1 MISLGLGY
9 TLLVVSLLFFAWL
22 GSRESGNKVLD
33 MDEFLS
39 ARGSQN
45 WIMIGLSLFASGMGI
60 WILFGPSEV
69 GYYGGFYDVFGY
81 ALSSATPFL
90 LLAYLGP
97 IIRDLT
103 PKGITLADFVRQ
115 KMGRPMQLY
124 VGIIS
129 ILYMFTFMFAEYI
142 AIGRAVEFLSGIDFL
157 IPIILVA
164 IVTTFYT
171 VMGGLPVSI
180 KTDRI
185 QSFFIIWLVVCVV
198 LFIINEGFGN
208 TLDDAKAYNPEDTW
222 SIGSISDYS
231 TFEAGLALVLAITA
245 AEMFSQGNWQR
256 IWASENNEAL
266 RKGALLASFLC
277 FVAVLLFGYLG
288 TVAAGRGSVL
298 DPSITFFELI
308 ADYPEPI
315 LAMFL
320 VLGIALVCS
329 SIDTLQNAIVAVI
342 SRDIADSNHWS
353 RILGFKSRQE
363 NHHILNQA
371 KYAVISIAPIAI
383 FLAWYYADDALSV
396 FRIFLVAD
404 LFAAATVLPIFLSL
418 SDRVTANGGLVG
430 AVFGLISVVIYGI
443 FISDLETGIDY
454 LTNPI
459 NENGLANLGVFL
471 SALIG
476 SALVTIIVS
485 EIENQ
490 S

>member
-1 MISLGLGY
+1 MISSSVAYVLILATLG
-9 TLLVVSLLFFAWL
+9 FFAWL
-22 GSRESGNKVLD
+22 GFRESKDLKLD
-33 MDEFLS
+33 NDSFLS

-81 ALSSATPFL
+81 ALSSATPFI

-97 IIRDLT
+97 VIRNIT
-103 PKGITLADFVRQ
+103 PEGVTLADFVRK
-115 KMGRPMQLY
+115 KMGRPMQIY

-129 ILYMFTFMFAEYI
+129 IIYMFTFMFAEYI
-142 AIGRAVEFLSGIDFL
+142 AIGRAVEFLSGIDIL
-157 IPIILVA
+157 IPIIFVA

-185 QSFFIIWLVVCVV
+185 QSFFIIWLIVSV
-198 LFIINEGFGN
+198 LLLIFNEGV
-208 TLDDAKAYNPEDTW
+208 DDIISDSKSYNPEDSW
-222 SIGSISDYS
+222 SIGSITDYS

-256 IWASENNEAL
+256 TWASENNEAL
-266 RKGALLASFLC
+266 RKGALLASGLC
-277 FVAVLLFGYLG
+277 FITVLLFGFLG
-288 TVAAGRGSVL
+288 TVAAGRGAVM

-308 ADYPEPI
+308 KNYDEPI

-329 SIDTLQNAIVAVI
+329 SIDTLQNAVVAVV
-342 SRDIADSNHWS
+342 SRDLADSKLDMEQT
-353 RILGFKSRQE
+353 RYFAIF
-363 NHHILNQA
+363 A
-371 KYAVISIAPIAI
+371 APIAI
-383 FLAWYYADDALSV
+383 LLAWYYADDALSV

-418 SDRVTANGGLVG
+418 SDRVTPNGGLIG
-430 AVFGLISVVIYGI
+430 AVFGLISVVIYGCLLYT
-443 FISDLETGIDY
+443 SPSPRDRG
-454 LTNPI
+454 
-459 NENGLANLGVFL
+459 
-471 SALIG
+471 
-476 SALVTIIVS
+476 
-485 EIENQ
+485 
-490 S
+490 

>member
-1 MISLGLGY
+1 MISPFLGY
-9 TLLVVSLLFFAWL
+9 FLIFGSLAFFAWL
-22 GSRESGNKVLD
+22 GSRESGSKLLD
-33 MDEFLS
+33 TDEYLS

-45 WIMIGLSLFASGMGI
+45 WLMIGLSLFASGMGI
-60 WILFGPSEV
+60 WLLFGPSEV

-81 ALSSATPFL
+81 AISSATPFL

-115 KMGRPMQLY
+115 KMGRPMQIY

-142 AIGRAVEFLSGIDFL
+142 AIGRAVNFLSGIDFL
-157 IPIILVA
+157 VPIVYVA

-171 VMGGLPVSI
+171 VIGGLPVSI

-198 LFIINEGFGN
+198 FFIINEGFGN
-208 TLDDAKAYNPEDTW
+208 TLDDAKAYNPEDDW

-256 IWASENNEAL
+256 TWASENNEAL
-266 RKGALLASFLC
+266 RKGAFLASGLC
-277 FVAVLLFGYLG
+277 FIAVLLFGFLG
-288 TVAAGRGSVL
+288 TVAAGRGSL
-298 DPSITFFELI
+298 SNPSIAFFELI
-308 ADYPEPI
+308 KDYNEI
-315 LAMFL
+315 VLAMFL

-329 SIDTLQNAIVAVI
+329 SIDTLQNAIVAVV
-342 SRDIADSNHWS
+342 SRDLTDSNMDIS
-353 RILGFKSRQE
+353 QARYTVIL
-363 NHHILNQA
+363 
-371 KYAVISIAPIAI
+371 VAPIAI

-404 LFAAATVLPIFLSL
+404 LFAAATVLPVFLSL
-418 SDRVTANGGLVG
+418 SDRITANGGLVG
-430 AVFGLISVVIYGI
+430 AIFGLISVVIYGTI
-443 FISDLETGIDY
+443 TTDFDTGIGY
-454 LTNPI
+454 LTNPV
-459 NENGLANLGVFL
+459 NEFGLANLDVFL
-471 SALIG
+471 SALLG
-476 SALVTIIVS
+476 SALMTILVS
-485 EIENQ
+485 EIENH

>member
-1 MISLGLGY
+1 MISSTLGY
-9 TLLVVSLLFFAWL
+9 ILILASLAFFAWL
-22 GSRESGNKVLD
+22 GYQESQKIKLD
-33 MDEFLS
+33 NDSFLS
-39 ARGSQN
+39 ARNSQN

-97 IIRDLT
+97 LVRNLT
-103 PKGITLADFVRQ
+103 PEGVTLADFVRQ

-171 VMGGLPVSI
+171 VIGGLPVSI

-256 IWASENNEAL
+256 TWASENNEAL
-266 RKGALLASFLC
+266 RKGAFLASALC
-277 FVAVLLFGYLG
+277 FIAVLLFGFLG
-288 TVAAGRGSVL
+288 TVAAGRGSL
-298 DPSITFFELI
+298 SDPSIAFFELI
-308 ADYPEPI
+308 KDYNEI
-315 LAMFL
+315 VLAMFL

-329 SIDTLQNAIVAVI
+329 SLDTLQNAIMAVV
-342 SRDIADSNHWS
+342 SRDLTDSNMDIS
-353 RILGFKSRQE
+353 QTRYF
-363 NHHILNQA
+363 
-371 KYAVISIAPIAI
+371 VIATAPVAI

-430 AVFGLISVVIYGI
+430 AILGLISVVIYGTI
-443 FISDLETGIDY
+443 TSDFATGIGY
-454 LTNPI
+454 LTNPV
-459 NENGLANLGVFL
+459 NEFGLANLDVFL
-471 SALIG
+471 SALLG
-476 SALVTIIVS
+476 SALMTIIVS
-485 EIENQ
+485 EIENH

>member
-1 MISLGLGY
+1 MISLEFAFL
-9 TLLVVSLLFFAWL
+9 LLVLSLAFFAWL
-22 GSRESGNKVLD
+22 GYNESLKTKLD
-33 MDEFLS
+33 SDSFFS
-39 ARGSQN
+39 ARNSQN
-45 WIMIGLSLFASGMGI
+45 WVMIGLSLFASGMGI

-90 LLAYLGP
+90 LLAYFGP

-103 PKGITLADFVRQ
+103 PDGVTLADFVRK

-142 AIGRAVEFLSGIDFL
+142 AIGRAFEFLSGFDSL
-157 IPIILVA
+157 ITIIFVA

-171 VMGGLPVSI
+171 TLGGLPVSI

-185 QSFFIIWLVVCVV
+185 QSFFIIWLVICVL

-208 TLDDAKAYNPEDTW
+208 TLDDAKAYNPEDDW

-256 IWASENNEAL
+256 TWASEDNEAL
-266 RKGALLASFLC
+266 QKGALLASALC
-277 FVAVLLFGYLG
+277 FIAVLLLGFLG
-288 TVAAGRGSVL
+288 TVAAGRGALS
-298 DPSITFFELI
+298 DPSIAFFELI
-308 ADYPEPI
+308 KDYNHFV

-320 VLGIALVCS
+320 VLGVALVCS
-329 SIDTLQNAIVAVI
+329 SLDTLQNAVVAVV
-342 SRDIADSNHWS
+342 SRDLTDSRLDITQARYSIIAT
-353 RILGFKSRQE
+353 
-363 NHHILNQA
+363 
-371 KYAVISIAPIAI
+371 APLAI
-383 FLAWYYADDALSV
+383 ILAWHYADDALSV
-396 FRIFLVAD
+396 FRLFLVAD

-418 SDRVTANGGLVG
+418 SDRVTANGGLFG
-430 AVFGLISVVIYGI
+430 AIFGLIAVVIYGTYT
-443 FISDLETGIDY
+443 SDLQSGIDY
-454 LTNPI
+454 LTNPV
-459 NENGLANLGVFL
+459 NEVGLANLEVFL
-471 SALIG
+471 SALLG
-476 SALVTIIVS
+476 SAFVTILVS
-485 EIENQ
+485 EIENAQ

>member
-1 MISLGLGY
+1 MISSSIAYVLILATLG
-9 TLLVVSLLFFAWL
+9 FFAWL
-22 GSRESGNKVLD
+22 GLKESKDLKLD
-33 MDEFLS
+33 NDSFLS
-39 ARGSQN
+39 ARGTQN
-45 WIMIGLSLFASGMGI
+45 WLMIGLSLFASGMGI

-97 IIRDLT
+97 VIRNIT
-103 PKGITLADFVRQ
+103 PEGVTLADFVRK
-115 KMGRPMQLY
+115 KMGRPMQIY

-129 ILYMFTFMFAEYI
+129 IIYMFTFMFAEYI

-157 IPIILVA
+157 IPIIFVA

-171 VMGGLPVSI
+171 VIGGLPVSI

-185 QSFFIIWLVVCVV
+185 QSFFIIWLIISV
-198 LFIINEGFGN
+198 LLLIFNEGV
-208 TLDDAKAYNPEDTW
+208 DEIISDSKSYNPEDSW

-256 IWASENNEAL
+256 TWASENNEAL
-266 RKGALLASFLC
+266 RKGALLASGLC
-277 FVAVLLFGYLG
+277 FIAVLLFGFLG
-288 TVAAGRGSVL
+288 TVAAGRGAVI

-308 ADYPEPI
+308 KNYNEPI

-329 SIDTLQNAIVAVI
+329 SIDTLQNAVVAVI
-342 SRDIADSNHWS
+342 SRDLADSK
-353 RILGFKSRQE
+353 LGMEQTRYF
-363 NHHILNQA
+363 A
-371 KYAVISIAPIAI
+371 ISAAPIAI
-383 FLAWYYADDALSV
+383 LLAWYYADDALSV

-418 SDRVTANGGLVG
+418 SDRVTPNGGLVG
-430 AVFGLISVVIYGI
+430 AIFGLISVVIYGVYT
-443 FISDLETGIDY
+443 SDLETGLSY
-454 LTNPI
+454 LTNPV
-459 NENGLANLGVFL
+459 NEYGLANLDVFL
-471 SALIG
+471 SALGG
-476 SALVTIIVS
+476 SAIVTLLVS
-485 EIENQ
+485 EIENSQ

>member
-1 MISLGLGY
+1 MISLEFAFL
-9 TLLVVSLLFFAWL
+9 LLVLSLAFFAWL
-22 GSRESGNKVLD
+22 GYNESLKTKLD
-33 MDEFLS
+33 SDSFFS
-39 ARGSQN
+39 ARNSQN

-81 ALSSATPFL
+81 AISSATPFL
-90 LLAYLGP
+90 LLAYFGP

-103 PKGITLADFVRQ
+103 PDGVTLADFVRK

-142 AIGRAVEFLSGIDFL
+142 AIGRAFEFLSGFDSL
-157 IPIILVA
+157 ITIIFVA

-171 VMGGLPVSI
+171 TLGGLPVSI

-185 QSFFIIWLVVCVV
+185 QSFFIIWLVICVL

-208 TLDDAKAYNPEDTW
+208 TLDDAKAYNPEDDW

-256 IWASENNEAL
+256 TWASEDNEAL
-266 RKGALLASFLC
+266 QKGALLASALC
-277 FVAVLLFGYLG
+277 FIAVLLLGFLG
-288 TVAAGRGSVL
+288 TVAAGRGALS
-298 DPSITFFELI
+298 DPSIAFFELI
-308 ADYPEPI
+308 KDYNHFV

-320 VLGIALVCS
+320 VLGVALVCS
-329 SIDTLQNAIVAVI
+329 SLDTLQNAVVAVV
-342 SRDIADSNHWS
+342 SRDLTDSRLDITQARYSIIAT
-353 RILGFKSRQE
+353 
-363 NHHILNQA
+363 
-371 KYAVISIAPIAI
+371 APLAI
-383 FLAWYYADDALSV
+383 ILAWHYADDALSV
-396 FRIFLVAD
+396 FRLFLVAD

-418 SDRVTANGGLVG
+418 SDRVTANGGLFG
-430 AVFGLISVVIYGI
+430 AIFGLIAVVIYGTYT
-443 FISDLETGIDY
+443 SDLQSGIDY
-454 LTNPI
+454 LTNPV
-459 NENGLANLGVFL
+459 NEVGLANLEVFL
-471 SALIG
+471 SALLG
-476 SALVTIIVS
+476 SAFVTILVS
-485 EIENQ
+485 EIENAQ

>member
-1 MISLGLGY
+1 MISSSIAYVLILGTLG
-9 TLLVVSLLFFAWL
+9 FFAWL
-22 GSRESGNKVLD
+22 GFKESKDLKLEND
-33 MDEFLS
+33 SFLS

-97 IIRDLT
+97 IIRNIT
-103 PKGITLADFVRQ
+103 PEGVTLADFVRK
-115 KMGRPMQLY
+115 KMGRPMQIY

-129 ILYMFTFMFAEYI
+129 IIYMFTFMFAEYI

-171 VMGGLPVSI
+171 VMGGLLVSI

-185 QSFFIIWLVVCVV
+185 QSFFIIWLIISV
-198 LFIINEGFGN
+198 LLLIFNEGVDEIIG
-208 TLDDAKAYNPEDTW
+208 DAKNYNPEDSW

-256 IWASENNEAL
+256 TWASENDEAL
-266 RKGALLASFLC
+266 QKGALLASGLC
-277 FVAVLLFGYLG
+277 FLSVLLFGFLG
-288 TVAAGRGSVL
+288 TVAAGRGAVI
-298 DPSITFFELI
+298 DPSITFFDLI
-308 ADYPEPI
+308 KNYDEPI

-329 SIDTLQNAIVAVI
+329 SIDTLQNAVVAVV
-342 SRDIADSNHWS
+342 SRDLADSQ
-353 RILGFKSRQE
+353 LGIEKTRYF
-363 NHHILNQA
+363 
-371 KYAVISIAPIAI
+371 AVFTAPIAI
-383 FLAWYYADDALSV
+383 ILAWYYAEDTLSV

-430 AVFGLISVVIYGI
+430 AVFGLISVVIYGAY
-443 FISDLETGIDY
+443 ISDLETGLNY
-454 LTNPI
+454 LTNPV
-459 NENGLANLGVFL
+459 NEYGLANLDVFL
-471 SALIG
+471 SALGG
-476 SALVTIIVS
+476 SAIMTLLVS
-485 EIENQ
+485 EIENSQ

>member
-1 MISLGLGY
+1 MISLGFAFL
-9 TLLVVSLLFFAWL
+9 LLVISLSFFAWL
-22 GSRESGNKVLD
+22 GYQESLKIKLD
-33 MDEFLS
+33 NDSFLS
-39 ARGSQN
+39 ARNSQN
-45 WIMIGLSLFASGMGI
+45 WIMIGLSFFASGMGI

-81 ALSSATPFL
+81 AISSATPFL
-90 LLAYLGP
+90 LLAYFGP

-103 PKGITLADFVRQ
+103 PKGVTLADFVRK

-142 AIGRAVEFLSGIDFL
+142 AIGRAFEFLSGFNSL
-157 IPIILVA
+157 ITIIFVA

-171 VMGGLPVSI
+171 TLGGLPVSI

-185 QSFFIIWLVVCVV
+185 QSFFIIWLIVCI
-198 LFIINEGFGN
+198 LIFIFNEGLAN
-208 TLDDAKAYNPEDTW
+208 TLDDAKAYTAEDVESDW
-222 SIGSISDYS
+222 YHGSISDYS

-256 IWASENNEAL
+256 TWASENNEAL
-266 RKGALLASFLC
+266 QKGALLASVLC
-277 FVAVLLFGYLG
+277 FITVLLLGFLG
-288 TVAAGRGSVL
+288 TVAAGRGALL
-298 DPSITFFELI
+298 DPSIAFFELI
-308 ADYPEPI
+308 KDYNELV

-320 VLGIALVCS
+320 VLGVALVCS
-329 SIDTLQNAIVAVI
+329 SIDSLQNAVVAVV
-342 SRDIADSNHWS
+342 SRDLADS
-353 RILGFKSRQE
+353 RLD
-363 NHHILNQA
+363 LDQA
-371 KYAVISIAPIAI
+371 RYSIIATAPLAI
-383 FLAWYYADDALSV
+383 ILAWYYADDALSV

-418 SDRVTANGGLVG
+418 SNRVTANGGLFG
-430 AVFGLISVVIYGI
+430 AIFGLISVVIYGT
-443 FISDLETGIDY
+443 FTSDLQTGIDY
-454 LTNPI
+454 LTNPV
-459 NENGLANLGVFL
+459 NDVGLANLDVFL

-485 EIENQ
+485 EIENTQ

>member
-1 MISLGLGY
+1 MISSGLAYILLLG
-9 TLLVVSLLFFAWL
+9 SLAFFAWL
-22 GSRESGNKVLD
+22 GYKESLKIELD
-33 MDEFLS
+33 QDLFQS
-39 ARGSQN
+39 ARNSQN

-60 WILFGPSEV
+60 WILFSPSEV

-97 IIRDLT
+97 IIRTLT
-103 PKGITLADFVRQ
+103 PEGVTLADFVRQ

-142 AIGRAVEFLSGIDFL
+142 AIGRAIEFLSGINFL
-157 IPIILVA
+157 IPIIGVA
-164 IVTTFYT
+164 IVTTVYT

-208 TLDDAKAYNPEDTW
+208 TLDDAKTYNPEDTW

-256 IWASENNEAL
+256 TWASESNEAL
-266 RKGALLASFLC
+266 RKGALLASLLC
-277 FVAVLLFGYLG
+277 FVAVLLFGFLG
-288 TVAAGRGSVL
+288 TVAAGRGAL
-298 DPSITFFELI
+298 PDPSIAFFELI
-308 ADYPEPI
+308 RNYPEPV

-329 SIDTLQNAIVAVI
+329 SIDTLQNAVVAVI
-342 SRDIADSNHWS
+342 SRDITDS
-353 RILGFKSRQE
+353 K
-363 NHHILNQA
+363 LNIVQA
-371 KYAVISIAPIAI
+371 KYVTVAIAPISI
-383 FLAWYYADDALSV
+383 ILAWFYADEALSV

-430 AVFGLISVVIYGI
+430 AIFGLISVVIYGAYT
-443 FISDLETGIDY
+443 SDLQTGLDY
-454 LTNPI
+454 LTNPV
-459 NENGLANLGVFL
+459 NEYGLANLYVFL
-471 SALIG
+471 SSLIG
-476 SALVTIIVS
+476 SALMTIIVS
-485 EIENQ
+485 EIENSQ

>member
-1 MISLGLGY
+1 MISPGIAYL
-9 TLLVVSLLFFAWL
+9 LLFLTLIFFGWL
-22 GSRESGNKVLD
+22 GSKLSGGKSSDND
-33 MDEFLS
+33 DFLS

-97 IIRDLT
+97 LIRNIT
-103 PKGITLADFVRQ
+103 PDGVTLADYVRQ

-129 ILYMFTFMFAEYI
+129 IIYMFTFMFAEYI

-157 IPIILVA
+157 IPIVYVA

-171 VMGGLPVSI
+171 VIGGLPVSI

-185 QSFFIIWLVVCVV
+185 QSFFIIWLVICVL
-198 LFIINEGFGN
+198 LFIFGEGTN
-208 TLDDAKAYNPEDTW
+208 DILNDAKAYNPEDDW

-231 TFEAGLALVLAITA
+231 TFEGGLALVLAITA

-256 IWASENNEAL
+256 TWASRDNEAL
-266 RKGALLASFLC
+266 QKGAFLASALC
-277 FVAVLLFGYLG
+277 FIAVLLFGFLG
-288 TVAAGRGSVL
+288 TVAAGRGALS
-298 DPSITFFELI
+298 DPSIAFFELI
-308 ADYPEPI
+308 RNYSEPV

-320 VLGIALVCS
+320 VLGVALVCS
-329 SIDTLQNAIVAVI
+329 SIDTLQNAVIAVV
-342 SRDIADSNHWS
+342 SRDLTDSKLD
-353 RILGFKSRQE
+353 IV
-363 NHHILNQA
+363 QA
-371 KYAVISIAPIAI
+371 KYVAVAMAPVAI
-383 FLAWYYADDALSV
+383 FLAWFYADEALSV

-430 AVFGLISVVIYGI
+430 AIFGLISVVIYGAYT
-443 FISDLETGIDY
+443 SDLGTGIDY
-454 LTNPI
+454 LTNPV
-459 NENGLANLGVFL
+459 NEYGLANLDVFL

-485 EIENQ
+485 EIENSQ

>member
-1 MISLGLGY
+1 MISISIAY
-9 TLLVVSLLFFAWL
+9 LLLFLTLLFFGWL
-22 GSRESGNKVLD
+22 GLKSSDGKSIDNDV
-33 MDEFLS
+33 FLS

-97 IIRDLT
+97 LIRNIT
-103 PKGITLADFVRQ
+103 PNGITLADYVRQ

-129 ILYMFTFMFAEYI
+129 IIYMFTFMFAEYI

-157 IPIILVA
+157 IPIVYVA

-171 VMGGLPVSI
+171 VIGGLPVSI

-185 QSFFIIWLVVCVV
+185 QSLFIIWLVFCVI
-198 LFIINEGFGN
+198 LFIFGEGVSDILN
-208 TLDDAKAYNPEDTW
+208 DAKAYNPEDDW

-256 IWASENNEAL
+256 TWASKDNEAL
-266 RKGALLASFLC
+266 QKGAFLASALC
-277 FVAVLLFGYLG
+277 FIAVLLFGFLG
-288 TVAAGRGSVL
+288 TVAAGRGALS
-298 DPSITFFELI
+298 DPSIAFFELI
-308 ADYPEPI
+308 RNYSEPV

-320 VLGIALVCS
+320 VLGVALVCS
-329 SIDTLQNAIVAVI
+329 SIDTLQNAVVAVV
-342 SRDIADSNHWS
+342 SRDLTDSK
-353 RILGFKSRQE
+353 ID
-363 NHHILNQA
+363 IVQA
-371 KYAVISIAPIAI
+371 KYVVIGIAPIAI
-383 FLAWYYADDALSV
+383 FLAWFFADESLSV

-418 SDRVTANGGLVG
+418 SDRVTANGGFVG
-430 AVFGLISVVIYGI
+430 AIFGLISVVIYGAYT
-443 FISDLETGIDY
+443 SDLQTGLDY
-454 LTNPI
+454 LINPV
-459 NENGLANLGVFL
+459 NEYGLANLYVFL

-476 SALVTIIVS
+476 SALMTIIVS
-485 EIENQ
+485 EIENNQ
-490 S
+490 A

>member
-9 TLLVVSLLFFAWL
+9 ALLVVSLLFFAWL

-33 MDEFLS
+33 TDEYLS

-97 IIRDLT
+97 LIRDLT

-157 IPIILVA
+157 IPIVYVA

-171 VMGGLPVSI
+171 VIGGLPVSI

-185 QSFFIIWLVVCVV
+185 QSFFIMWLIICIFF
-198 LFIINEGFGN
+198 FIFNEGFEN
-208 TLDDAKAYNPEDTW
+208 TLDDAKAYTPEDIEW
-222 SIGSISDYS
+222 GWYHGSISDYS

-256 IWASENNEAL
+256 AWSSKDNEAL
-266 RKGALLASFLC
+266 QKGSFLASALC
-277 FVAVLLFGYLG
+277 FIAVLLFGFLG
-288 TVAAGRGSVL
+288 TVAAGRGAIF
-298 DPSITFFELI
+298 DPSLAFFELI
-308 ADYPEPI
+308 KDYNELI
-315 LAMFL
+315 LSMFL
-320 VLGIALVCS
+320 ILGIALVCS
-329 SIDTLQNAIVAVI
+329 SIDTLQNAIVAVV
-342 SRDIADSNHWS
+342 SRDLTDSNMD
-353 RILGFKSRQE
+353 IT
-363 NHHILNQA
+363 QA
-371 KYAVISIAPIAI
+371 RYAVISIAPIAI
-383 FLAWYYADDALSV
+383 ILAWHYADDALSI

-430 AVFGLISVVIYGI
+430 AVFGLISVVIYGV

-476 SALVTIIVS
+476 SAMVTIIVS
-485 EIENQ
+485 EIENNQ

>member
-1 MISLGLGY
+1 MISSSLAYFLLLG
-9 TLLVVSLLFFAWL
+9 SLAFFAWL
-22 GSRESGNKVLD
+22 GYKESLKIAID
-33 MDEFLS
+33 QDSFQS
-39 ARGSQN
+39 ARNSQN

-97 IIRDLT
+97 VIRNLT
-103 PKGITLADFVRQ
+103 PQGVTLADFVRQ

-157 IPIILVA
+157 IPIVLVA

-208 TLDDAKAYNPEDTW
+208 TLDDAKAYNPEDAW

-256 IWASENNEAL
+256 TWASEDNEAL
-266 RKGALLASFLC
+266 RKGAFLASGLC
-277 FVAVLLFGYLG
+277 FVAVLLFGFLG
-288 TVAAGRGSVL
+288 TVTAGRGALS
-298 DPSITFFELI
+298 DPSIAFFDLIKGYNELV
-308 ADYPEPI
+308 

-320 VLGIALVCS
+320 VLGVALVCS
-329 SIDTLQNAIVAVI
+329 SIDTLQNAIGAVV
-342 SRDIADSNHWS
+342 SRDIADSN
-353 RILGFKSRQE
+353 
-363 NHHILNQA
+363 LNLVQA
-371 KYAVISIAPIAI
+371 KYVVISTAPIAI

-396 FRIFLVAD
+396 FQIFLVAD

-430 AVFGLISVVIYGI
+430 AMFGLISVVIYGA
-443 FISDLETGIDY
+443 FTSDFETGIGY
-454 LTNPI
+454 LTNPV
-459 NENGLANLGVFL
+459 NDFGLANLDVFL
-471 SALIG
+471 SALLG
-476 SALVTIIVS
+476 SASVSYTHLTLPTIYSV
-485 EIENQ
+485 
-490 S
+490 

>member
-1 MISLGLGY
+1 MISSSIAYILILGTLG
-9 TLLVVSLLFFAWL
+9 FFAWL
-22 GSRESGNKVLD
+22 GFKESRDLKLD
-33 MDEFLS
+33 NDSFLS

-97 IIRDLT
+97 IIRNII
-103 PKGITLADFVRQ
+103 PEGVTLADFVRK
-115 KMGRPMQLY
+115 KMGRPMQIY

-129 ILYMFTFMFAEYI
+129 IIYMFTFMFAEYI

-171 VMGGLPVSI
+171 VIGGLPVSI

-185 QSFFIIWLVVCVV
+185 QSFFIIWLIVSV
-198 LFIINEGFGN
+198 LLLIFNEGVDEIINDSKN
-208 TLDDAKAYNPEDTW
+208 YNPEDSW

-256 IWASENNEAL
+256 TWASEDDEAL
-266 RKGALLASFLC
+266 QKGAFLASGLC
-277 FVAVLLFGYLG
+277 FLAVLLFGFLG
-288 TVAAGRGSVL
+288 TVAAGRGAVI
-298 DPSITFFELI
+298 DPSITFFDLI
-308 ADYPEPI
+308 KNYDESI

-329 SIDTLQNAIVAVI
+329 SIDTLQNAVVAVV
-342 SRDIADSNHWS
+342 SRDLADSKLDVEKT
-353 RILGFKSRQE
+353 RYF
-363 NHHILNQA
+363 
-371 KYAVISIAPIAI
+371 AVSTAPIAI
-383 FLAWYYADDALSV
+383 LLAWYYADDALSV

-430 AVFGLISVVIYGI
+430 AVFGLISVVIYGAYV
-443 FISDLETGIDY
+443 SDLETGLNY
-454 LTNPI
+454 LTNPV
-459 NENGLANLGVFL
+459 NEYGLANLDVFL
-471 SALIG
+471 SALGG
-476 SALVTIIVS
+476 SAIMTLLVS
-485 EIENQ
+485 EIENRQ

>member
-1 MISLGLGY
+1 MISLGFAFL
-9 TLLVVSLLFFAWL
+9 LLVISLSFFAWL
-22 GSRESGNKVLD
+22 GYQESLKIKLD
-33 MDEFLS
+33 NDSFLS
-39 ARGSQN
+39 ARNSQN
-45 WIMIGLSLFASGMGI
+45 WIMIGLSFFASGMGI

-81 ALSSATPFL
+81 AISSATPFL
-90 LLAYLGP
+90 LLAYFGP

-103 PKGITLADFVRQ
+103 PKGVTLADFVRK

-142 AIGRAVEFLSGIDFL
+142 AIGRAFEFLSGFNSL
-157 IPIILVA
+157 ITIIFVA

-171 VMGGLPVSI
+171 TLGGLPVSI

-185 QSFFIIWLVVCVV
+185 QSFFIIWLIVCI
-198 LFIINEGFGN
+198 LIFIFNEGLAN
-208 TLDDAKAYNPEDTW
+208 ILDDAKAYTAEDVESDW
-222 SIGSISDYS
+222 YHGSISDYS

-256 IWASENNEAL
+256 TWASENNEAL
-266 RKGALLASFLC
+266 QKGALLASVLC
-277 FVAVLLFGYLG
+277 FITVLLLGFLG
-288 TVAAGRGSVL
+288 TVAAGRGALL
-298 DPSITFFELI
+298 DPSIAFFELI
-308 ADYPEPI
+308 KDYNELV

-320 VLGIALVCS
+320 VLGVALVCS
-329 SIDTLQNAIVAVI
+329 SIDSLQNAVVAVV
-342 SRDIADSNHWS
+342 SRDLADS
-353 RILGFKSRQE
+353 RLD
-363 NHHILNQA
+363 LDQA
-371 KYAVISIAPIAI
+371 RYSIIATAPLAI
-383 FLAWYYADDALSV
+383 ILAWYYADDALSV

-418 SDRVTANGGLVG
+418 SNRVTANGGLFG
-430 AVFGLISVVIYGI
+430 AIFGLISVVIYGT
-443 FISDLETGIDY
+443 FTSDLQTGIDY
-454 LTNPI
+454 LTNPV
-459 NENGLANLGVFL
+459 NDVGLANLDVFL

-485 EIENQ
+485 EIENTQ

>member
-1 MISLGLGY
+1 MISSSIAYVLILATLG
-9 TLLVVSLLFFAWL
+9 FFAWL
-22 GSRESGNKVLD
+22 GLKESKDLKLD
-33 MDEFLS
+33 NDSFLS

-45 WIMIGLSLFASGMGI
+45 WLMIGLSLFASGMGI

-97 IIRDLT
+97 VIRNIT
-103 PKGITLADFVRQ
+103 PEGVTLADFVRK
-115 KMGRPMQLY
+115 KMGRPMQIY

-129 ILYMFTFMFAEYI
+129 IIYMFTFMFAEYI

-157 IPIILVA
+157 IPIIFVA

-171 VMGGLPVSI
+171 VIGGLPVSI

-185 QSFFIIWLVVCVV
+185 QSFFIIWLIISV
-198 LFIINEGFGN
+198 LLLIFNEGV
-208 TLDDAKAYNPEDTW
+208 DEIISDSKSYNPEDSW

-256 IWASENNEAL
+256 TWASENNEAL
-266 RKGALLASFLC
+266 RKGALLASGLC
-277 FVAVLLFGYLG
+277 FIAVLLFGFLG
-288 TVAAGRGSVL
+288 TVAAGRGAVM

-308 ADYPEPI
+308 KNYNEPI

-329 SIDTLQNAIVAVI
+329 SIDTLQNAVVAVI
-342 SRDIADSNHWS
+342 SRDLADSK
-353 RILGFKSRQE
+353 LGMEQTRYF
-363 NHHILNQA
+363 A
-371 KYAVISIAPIAI
+371 ISAAPIAI
-383 FLAWYYADDALSV
+383 LLAWYYADDALSV

-418 SDRVTANGGLVG
+418 SDRITPNGGLVG
-430 AVFGLISVVIYGI
+430 AVFGLISVVIYGAYT
-443 FISDLETGIDY
+443 SDLETGLNY
-454 LTNPI
+454 LTNPV
-459 NENGLANLGVFL
+459 NEYGLANLDVFL
-471 SALIG
+471 SALGG
-476 SALVTIIVS
+476 SAAVTLLVS
-485 EIENQ
+485 EIENSQ